1 MHEWRHPN
9 DSTQFN
15 IQIAFIFVNAIAVKK
30 LETKIRDFPPW
41 TFRSMIN
48 LQYNDLIERS
58 EQVEAPFLLNRDER
72 SVRKVLSI
80 REKK

>member
-1 MHEWRHPN
+1 MEGHPN

-30 LETKIRDFPPW
+30 LGINIRDFPPC
-41 TFRSMIN
+41 TFRSIMN
-48 LQYNDLIERS
+48 LQYKDPVERP
-58 EQVEAPFLLNRDER
+58 EQVEAPFLLNRDKQFVSKE
-72 SVRKVLSI
+72 LGI